1 MKRMLMAIVVLLT
14 LVTLACGSSSKNKDP
29 EPAEAV
35 EPANTPI
42 PTRTPEPPPENPEV
56 TLGKGYHSDAG
67 GFAFQTIPDY
77 TVEDMSGYV
86 SMEAPDAEPDVGP
99 AILMMGGLNE
109 EDTTLEELYEK
120 FMSDVDVP
128 VSDPQEITVG
138 GVPALA
144 ADVSIGEGEF
154 EVVGQIIVVA
164 VTPTQKFSMFSSA
177 RRERWDAEF
186 APLVEAVVAS
196 LMFFEPTEGT
206 STVETDGTLRQW
218 ATTATASSQYNND
231 RWAASQATGMPDTPK
246 CGDFTSAWAASHMDT
261 VEWLDLVYDTPVR
274 PTEINII
281 QTYNPDQ
288 VMSVKLVEP
297 DGETDHWVYEGFPEA
312 KGNDCPYTLSIPLED
327 IDYLT
332 SHVVIIVDQSELK
345 QWVEIDAVEL
355 VGYPE

>member
-42 PTRTPEPPPENPEV
+42 PTRTPEPPPEDPEV

-77 TVEDMSGYV
+77 TVEDLSGFV
-86 SMEAPDAEPDVGP
+86 SMEAPDAEPDIGP
-99 AILMMGGLNE
+99 AILMLGGLSE
-109 EDTTLEELYEK
+109 ENLTLEELYEQ

-128 VSDPQEITVG
+128 VSNEREVTVG
-138 GVPALA
+138 GLPGLA
-144 ADVSIGEGEF
+144 VDVNIGEDEL
-154 EVVGQIIVVA
+154 EIAGQIIVVA

-196 LMFFEPTEGT
+196 IMFFEPTEST

-218 ATTATASSQYNND
+218 ATTATASSEYTK
-231 RWAASQATGMPDTPK
+231 ASWSANQATGAPDTPE
-246 CGDFTSAWAASHMDT
+246 CGDFTTAWAAESKDT
-261 VEWLDLVYDTPVR
+261 VEWLDLVYDTPVY
-274 PTEINII
+274 PTEIHII
-281 QTYNPDQ
+281 QNYNPDQ

-312 KGNDCPYTLSIPLED
+312 KGNDCPYTLSIPIEEA
-327 IDYLT
+327 DYLT
-332 SHVVIIVDQSELK
+332 SHVVIIVDQSDLQ